1 MSGTVDVAELAGGLR
16 TVVNRL
22 AYALRAPLARQGVTP
37 TRLTAMVVLD
47 KSGPLRAGDLAAV
60 LNISAASM
68 SRLSE
73 VLEEGGWIARE
84 PDPADRR
91 ACLLSLSDRG
101 TAALEQLRRES
112 TGELADAIAALDGD
126 QRARLESALPAL
138 IALADR
144 LMGADLAIKPTL
156 RERRDGAP
164 APRLQSSRAQGG
176 TCDAGPTTV

>member
-1 MSGTVDVAELAGGLR
+1 MSASADVAELAGGLR

-22 AYALRAPLARQGVTP
+22 GYALRAPLARQGVTP

-73 VLEEGGWIARE
+73 VLEEGDWIRRA

-101 TAALEQLRRES
+101 SQALEQLRTES
-112 TGELADAIAALDGD
+112 TGELAEAIATLDGD
-126 QRARLESALPAL
+126 QRALLASALPAL
-138 IALADR
+138 TALADR
-144 LMGADLAIKPTL
+144 LVGADLLLKSSASASQPT
-156 RERRDGAP
+156 A
-164 APRLQSSRAQGG
+164 
-176 TCDAGPTTV
+176 